1 MRYVFSDQKTYYSP
15 VGVDKILD
23 EVYFPE
29 QTTGNCI
36 EVGAVDGIDGSNTL
50 YFERLGWNC
59 LCIEPQPGIGY
70 FESLKSN
77 RKLALNYAIS
87 QKEQTDAIFTVVY
100 CTPDWAGGKE
110 YPWSGMSG
118 LVPDERLIVDHE
130 KLGLKPV
137 KKEIFVET
145 KRLDWCIDNH
155 FKHDT
160 IDFISIDVE
169 GSELD
174 VLQSFDVNKYN
185 TKLLVIENN
194 FNDPDVE
201 NYLRPLGW
209 KKDMRV
215 EINDFYIKA

>member
-15 VGVDKILD
+15 VGVDKIID
-23 EVYFPE
+23 EVYFPD
-29 QTTGNCI
+29 QKTGNCI
-36 EVGAVDGIDGSNTL
+36 EVGAVDGMDGSNTL

-59 LCIEPQPGIGY
+59 LCIEPQPGLGY
-70 FESLKSN
+70 FDSLKNN

-87 QKEQTDAIFTVVY
+87 QKEQKDAKFTVVY
-100 CTPDWAGGKE
+100 CTPTWADGKE

-118 LVPDERLIVDHE
+118 LVPDERLISDHE

-137 KKEIFVET
+137 KKEISVET

-174 VLQSFDVNKYN
+174 VLQSFNVNGYN
-185 TKLLVIENN
+185 TKLLIIENN
-194 FNDPDVE
+194 FDDPDVE
-201 NYLRPLGW
+201 NYLTPLGW